1 MLVTGR
7 SQFEPGSAPLP
18 QGPKHVV
25 RTMNTER
32 RTEDA
37 ARRADG
43 RPRPRLH
50 PDIVRLGVV
59 SFLTDVSSEMIFA
72 VFSVFFTTVAGASSA
87 LLGLIEGLADLSAS
101 SLNYLA
107 GWLSDRSGRR
117 KWFAVAGY
125 VFSTL
130 AKSVLLV
137 ATSVAALA
145 AFRVVE
151 RLGKGFR
158 GPPRDAWLSSMA
170 PEGSRGYAFGVHK
183 ALDKSGAVVGP
194 LIAYALLSG
203 LGESPATYAILFAV
217 AFVPAVV
224 SVILLASIP
233 DRPGTRHDAESA
245 RHGWL
250 QLTPAFKR
258 FLVPAGV
265 FALAYFSLGFIL
277 LKAHKMGFSI
287 AQVVLLYA
295 LFNATCVLVAPTMGR
310 LGDRIGR
317 SHVVLLGYALYA
329 CINLWLIAAG
339 SRPEMVAIFA
349 LYGLFYAIE
358 ESQSKAFIAD
368 LEPER
373 RATAIGAYNFV
384 TGVAYLPASLIAGA
398 LWSIAPAWAFA
409 AAAGLSILAIAIFLA
424 LRSSEALGP

>member
-1 MLVTGR
+1 
-7 SQFEPGSAPLP
+7 
-18 QGPKHVV
+18 
-25 RTMNTER
+25 MNKER
-32 RTEDA
+32 RDEDA
-37 ARRADG
+37 ARRAEG
-43 RPRPRLH
+43 LPRRRLH

-130 AKSVLLV
+130 AKSVLLA

-145 AFRVVE
+145 AFRIVE

-203 LGESPATYAILFAV
+203 LGESLATYALLFAV

-224 SVILLASIP
+224 SVILLATIP
-233 DRPGTRHDAESA
+233 DRPGARHDAESA

-250 QLTPAFKR
+250 RLTPSFKR

-277 LKAHKMGFSI
+277 LKAYTMGFST

-295 LFNATCVLVAPTMGR
+295 LFNATCVLVAPAIGR

-317 SHVVLLGYALYA
+317 SHVVLFGYALYA

-339 SRPEMVAIFA
+339 GRPEMVAIFA

-384 TGVAYLPASLIAGA
+384 TGAAYLPASLIAGA

-409 AAAGLSILAIAIFLA
+409 AAAGLSVLAIAIFLA
-424 LRSSEALGP
+424 LRPSDVLGQ